1 MGDQTMNRTIRAG
14 AVALLLAGAATAA
27 FAQPAPDTRF
37 GATTLDIAASGEVQT
52 APDMAT
58 IDLGV
63 TTQDATAAAALG
75 DNAAAM
81 TRVIAAL
88 KSAGI
93 EPRDIQTSSLTI
105 SPQYVY
111 AQNQPPK
118 LTGYQASNQVAVT
131 VRDLSKLGATVD
143 AVVGVGATNV
153 GQVQFG
159 LISRAPAENAA
170 RLAAVKALD
179 DKAALYAEASGYR
192 IGRLVNLTE
201 GAPQQTVRPMLAGA
215 MAARAAPSTPVESGD
230 LTVRVDVTGEFELTH

>member
-1 MGDQTMNRTIRAG
+1 MNRSLRAG
-14 AVALLLAGAATAA
+14 AVALLLAGAASSA

-37 GATTLDIAASGEVQT
+37 AATTLDIAASGEVRAT
-52 APDMAT
+52 PDMAT

-63 TTQDATAAAALG
+63 TTQEATAAAALA

-81 TRVIAAL
+81 TRVVAVL

-93 EPRDIQTSSLTI
+93 EARDIQTASLTI
-105 SPQYVY
+105 SPQYAY
-111 AQNQPPK
+111 NQNQPPR
-118 LTGYQASNQVAVT
+118 LTGYQASNQVSVI

-153 GQVQFG
+153 GQIQFG
-159 LISRAPAENAA
+159 LMSRTPAENAA

-192 IGRLVNLTE
+192 ISRLVNLSE
-201 GAPQQTVRPMLAGA
+201 GQPQQVVRPMAAAGLSL
-215 MAARAAPSTPVESGD
+215 RAAPSTPVESGD
-230 LTVRVDVTGEFELTH
+230 LTVRVDVVGEFELTH